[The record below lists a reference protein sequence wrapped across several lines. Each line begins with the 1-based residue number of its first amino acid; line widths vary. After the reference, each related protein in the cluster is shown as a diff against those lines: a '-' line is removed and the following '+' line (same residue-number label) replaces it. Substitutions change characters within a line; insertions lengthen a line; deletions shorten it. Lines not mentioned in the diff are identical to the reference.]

1 MCVILYCVTM
11 LSSIRHEILCSLIGF
26 PGEIISEIDGSFE
39 INIKIDSFS
48 LSERVCILYHTDLKI
63 WIKIVVPL
71 HLGAYKQNHSTWM
84 LLFKS

>member
-1 MCVILYCVTM
+1 M

-48 LSERVCILYHTDLKI
+48 LSERVCILYHTD
-63 WIKIVVPL
+63 
-71 HLGAYKQNHSTWM
+71 
-84 LLFKS
+84 